1 MKIIGTCLLLPFLGM
16 AAQAQQA
23 EQQPDD
29 SLSQTREIR
38 CSAKQRN
45 ALCHRNRHTK
55 RAEVLR
61 KNGITL
67 NPDFNRSVALMLHG
81 SYHNADNQYGST
93 LYGVR
98 QWNGYAQLMFETDF
112 SPAHNFS
119 ADGQVNW
126 DKV

>member
-1 MKIIGTCLLLPFLGM
+1 MTAFPKRGKYGAHPSSETPYAI
-16 AAQAQQA
+16 
-23 EQQPDD
+23 
-29 SLSQTREIR
+29 EID
-38 CSAKQRN
+38 
-45 ALCHRNRHTK
+45 TK

-67 NPDFNRSVALMLHG
+67 NPDFDRSVALMLHG